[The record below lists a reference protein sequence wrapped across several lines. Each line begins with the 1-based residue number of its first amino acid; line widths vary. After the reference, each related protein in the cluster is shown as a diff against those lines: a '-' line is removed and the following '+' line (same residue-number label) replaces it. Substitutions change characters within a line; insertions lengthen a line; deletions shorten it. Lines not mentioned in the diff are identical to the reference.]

1 MAVTRLAFKLSDG
14 DNYIDLAKQLS
25 IHHRTMI
32 RQKQTF
38 TVLGGMIVDNV
49 DGDTQSGSTAS
60 FDVSTAPNT
69 WYIRAAVNRCF
80 RAWKNMRAK
89 TIEANADGGATAT
102 GKYADFKVY
111 LNNGSTGSYRD
122 AIATGT
128 PGSRPTLETG
138 EWTRASIKDE
148 AGTSKQFQIVGRHS
162 GGRYAAMKGWV
173 ETRGIPQ
180 DYNGPIM
187 PDLDGDGTLD
197 YTNDFLINLYDEDGD
212 DGREVLVFEE
222 NDGKPFNINAPF
234 SELDNE
240 NNLQMQCF
248 GYLSAQSTT
257 SMIPGFDALCGLVK
271 IRVDNSTSAPILF
284 LDVESN
290 GRGF

>member
-1 MAVTRLAFKLSDG
+1 MAVTRLAFKLQDG

-25 IHHRTMI
+25 IHHRTLI

-49 DGDTQSGSTAS
+49 NSEDMSAQAS

-69 WYIRAAVNRCF
+69 WYVRAAVNRCF

-89 TIEANADGGATAT
+89 TIEANADGGSTAV
-102 GKYADFKVY
+102 GKYADFKVL
-111 LNNGSTGSYRD
+111 LNNGSVGSYLD

-128 PGSRPTLETG
+128 PGSRHTLESG
-138 EWTRASIKDE
+138 EWTMASVKDE
-148 AGTSKQFQIVGRHS
+148 SGSAKQFQIVGNHS
-162 GGRYAAMKGWV
+162 GARYAALKGWV

-187 PDLDGDGTLD
+187 PDLNADGSLD
-197 YTNDFLINLYDEDGD
+197 YTQDFLMNLYDD
-212 DGREVLVFEE
+212 DADDRREELVFEE
-222 NDGKPFNINAPF
+222 NDGKPFNINAPYAN
-234 SELDNE
+234 LDNQ
-240 NNLQMQCF
+240 NSLQMQCF
-248 GYLSAQSTT
+248 GYLSGTNPTQ
-257 SMIPGFDALCGLVK
+257 MIPGFDALCGLVK
-271 IRVDNSTSAPILF
+271 IRVDNEASSPILF

>member
-1 MAVTRLAFKLSDG
+1 MAVTRLAFKLTDG
-14 DNYIDLAKQLS
+14 DNFIDLAKQLS
-25 IHHRTMI
+25 IHHRTLI

-49 DGDTQSGSTAS
+49 DGDTQDGTTAS

-69 WYIRAAVNRCF
+69 WYVRAAVNRCF

-89 TIEANADGGATAT
+89 TIEANADGGSTAV

-111 LNNGSTGSYRD
+111 LNNAPDAAYTDAISTGV
-122 AIATGT
+122 
-128 PGSRPTLETG
+128 PGSRLDLEQG
-138 EWTRASIKDE
+138 EWTYATVNQEDGS
-148 AGTSKQFQIVGRHS
+148 AKQFHIVGNHA
-162 GGRYAAMKGWV
+162 GPRYAALKGWV

-187 PDLDGDGTLD
+187 PDLNGDGTLD
-197 YTNDFLINLYDEDGD
+197 YTNDFLVNLYDD
-212 DGREVLVFEE
+212 DQDDDREILVFEE
-222 NDGKPFNINAPF
+222 NDGKPFNINAPYANI
-234 SELDNE
+234 DNS
-240 NNLQMQCF
+240 NALQMQCF
-248 GYLSAQSTT
+248 GYLSANNTT
-257 SMIPGFDALCGLVK
+257 QMIPGFDALCGLLK
-271 IRVDNSTSAPILF
+271 IRVDTAASGPIVF

>member
-25 IHHRTMI
+25 IHHRTLI

-38 TVLGGMIVDNV
+38 TVMGGMIVDNV
-49 DGDTQSGSTAS
+49 NAEDPGESAS

-69 WYIRAAVNRCF
+69 WYTRAAVNRCF
-80 RAWKNMRAK
+80 RAWKNMRSK
-89 TIEANADGGATAT
+89 TIEANADAGSTAV

-111 LNNGSTGSYRD
+111 LNSGGSGSYTE

-128 PGSRPTLETG
+128 PGSRPTLEAG
-138 EWTRASIKDE
+138 EWTAASIKDE
-148 AGTSKQFQIVGRHS
+148 AGATKQFQIVGNHS
-162 GGRYAAMKGWV
+162 GGRYAALKGWV

-187 PDLDGDGTLD
+187 PDLNGDGTLD
-197 YTNDFLINLYDEDGD
+197 YTQDFLLNLYDD
-212 DGREVLVFEE
+212 DADDRREELVFEE
-222 NDGKPFNINAPF
+222 NDGKPFNINAPYANI
-234 SELDNE
+234 DNQ
-240 NNLQMQCF
+240 NALQMQCF
-248 GYLSAQSTT
+248 GYLSGTNPTQ
-257 SMIPGFDALCGLVK
+257 MIPGFDALCGLLKV
-271 IRVDNSTSAPILF
+271 RVDSAASGPILF